1 EGHRRG
7 VTGERVEM
15 AAQQSVGKPAVLDAG
30 GLAALTQALLAD
42 GYTVVGPTVRG
53 GSIVL
58 DELSSSDDLPWG
70 WGVDAEAGH
79 YRLRR
84 RTDRAAFGHAV
95 GPQSWKRFLSPP
107 RTVLWRARRDEH
119 GFLVEEPDGAAPRY
133 ALLGVRPCDLRAIA
147 VQDRVLTG
155 GRHVDTDYATRRAAA
170 FVVAVE
176 CTEPAGTCFCASTG
190 SGPGAGPGYDVALT
204 EVVQEEDHWFL
215 ARAGSGAGGRLLAR
229 VPRRDASAADV
240 ASARA
245 AVEGAATRMG
255 RRLPTEGLRELFAT
269 HREDPHWDEVG
280 SRCLTCANCT
290 LVCPTCFC
298 TTVEDVT
305 DLAGD
310 VAERRRR
317 WDSCFDLGFSYLH
330 GDSVRSSNR
339 SRYRHWISHKLGTWQ
354 DQFGELGCV
363 GCGRCITW
371 CPVGIDIT
379 AEAAALRDGG
389 RKGGPA

>member
-1 EGHRRG
+1 
-7 VTGERVEM
+7 M
-15 AAQQSVGKPAVLDAG
+15 AAEELVGRPAVIEPDGLSVLTRALIAG
-30 GLAALTQALLAD
+30 G
-42 GYTVVGPTVRG
+42 YVVVGPTVRG
-53 GSIVL
+53 SSIVL
-58 DELSSSDDLPWG
+58 DELVSSDDLPWG
-70 WGVDAEAGH
+70 WGVDAEAGY

-84 RTDRAAFGHAV
+84 RADRAAFGHAV
-95 GPQSWKRFLSPP
+95 GPQSWKRFLSPS
-107 RTVLWRARRDEH
+107 RMVLWRARRAEN
-119 GFLVEEPDGAAPRY
+119 GFRVEEPDAGAPRY
-133 ALLGVRPCDLRAIA
+133 ALLGVRACDLRAIA

-155 GRHVDTDYATRRAAA
+155 GRHVDADYAARREAA
-170 FVVAVE
+170 FVVAVD

-190 SGPGAGPGYDVALT
+190 SGPGIGPGYDVALT
-204 EVVQEEDHWFL
+204 EVVGEEDHWFL
-215 ARAGSGAGGRLLAR
+215 ARPGSAAGERMLAR
-229 VPRRDASAADV
+229 IPLRDASAADV
-240 ASARA
+240 AAARA
-245 AVEGAATRMG
+245 AVEDAATRMG
-255 RRLPTEGLRELFAT
+255 RSLATEGLRDLFAA
-269 HREDPHWDEVG
+269 HREDPGWEDVG
-280 SRCLTCANCT
+280 SRCLTCGNCT

-305 DLAGD
+305 DLAGE

-379 AEAAALRDGG
+379 AEAAALRTHG
-389 RKGGPA
+389 RKGGRA